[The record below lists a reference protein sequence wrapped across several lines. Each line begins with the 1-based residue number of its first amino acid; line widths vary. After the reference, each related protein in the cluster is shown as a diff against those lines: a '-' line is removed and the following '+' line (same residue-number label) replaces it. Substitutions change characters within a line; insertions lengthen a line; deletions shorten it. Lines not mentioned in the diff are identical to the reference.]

1 MRTSDT
7 AKIGALLLCMILVI
21 PMLTGCANELLQKNE
36 EQVLMEAWQEALD
49 QGGDLFTQIRVQ
61 YVNVNPGED
70 SYPVETVTIT
80 DEATVREVLDVFAL
94 SNITWESA
102 ETDDSSIDAYTSAIS
117 GKDRLSVTFFDAQGN
132 KLKKFTV
139 AENNVGDYHD
149 GWVMEDETT
158 LRWIGFCR
166 LTFTD
171 QTYSTI
177 KGIFDRANTSSQ
189 NTRNP

>member
-1 MRTSDT
+1 MRTSD
-7 AKIGALLLCMILVI
+7 AARIGALLLCMILAI
-21 PMLTGCANELLQKNE
+21 SMLTGCANRLLQKSE
-36 EQVLMEAWQEALD
+36 EQVLMEAWQEVLND
-49 QGGDLFTQIRVQ
+49 GENLVYQIEIK
-61 YVNVNPGED
+61 YVDAEPGKG
-70 SYPVETVTIT
+70 SYPVETVMIT
-80 DEATVREVLDVFAL
+80 DSETVKEVRDVFAL

-102 ETDDSSIDAYTSAIS
+102 ETDDSSIDAYTSAVS
-117 GKDRLSVTFFDAQGN
+117 GKDRLSVTFLDAQGN

-139 AENNVGDYHD
+139 AENNVGDYLD

-189 NTRNP
+189 NAQTP